1 MAHALQTR
9 SYVAYGFNIPMN
21 QIYQDLTVCGAYL
34 VGLFVIGYFFL
45 RTREV
50 AK

>member
-1 MAHALQTR
+1 
-9 SYVAYGFNIPMN
+9 VAF
-21 QIYQDLTVCGAYL
+21 AYL

>member
-1 MAHALQTR
+1 
-9 SYVAYGFNIPMN
+9 MN
-21 QIYQDLTVCGAYL
+21 QLFQDLTTCLAY
-34 VGLFVIGYFFL
+34 VTGLFVMGYFFL

>member
-1 MAHALQTR
+1 MNHMFQNLTICLA
-9 SYVAYGFNIPMN
+9 YVA
-21 QIYQDLTVCGAYL
+21 
-34 VGLFVIGYFFL
+34 GLFVIGYFFL